1 MDLGLD
7 WFFFFYHATTWNHY
21 LTRIV
26 VVNYSL
32 DNLRTS
38 VLITGTSQVDI
49 EAHNLQEKEQER
61 ILV

>member
-1 MDLGLD
+1 M
-7 WFFFFYHATTWNHY
+7 
-21 LTRIV
+21 
-26 VVNYSL
+26 VNYSL

-49 EAHNLQEKEQER
+49 EAYNLQEKEQER